1 MSKKILFI
9 VPYVPNIIRVRPYNL
24 IRHLSDQGHQ
34 ITLLTLWTD
43 EQERASI
50 EQIKPYCER
59 LLAFH
64 LFRWR
69 SLLNCLG
76 ALFSKRPL
84 QTVYCWEPNMARQIR
99 ELVNSRNGR
108 LPFDVIHVEHLRG
121 AYYGLQLKSLLL
133 NHNPPLPIVW
143 DSVDSISLLFRQ
155 AMVRSK
161 SILSRGLTRFE
172 LSRTE
177 RYEAWLLNWFDHILV
192 TSQADKDALLGLPQ
206 GTKKSPVIS
215 VIHNGVDLNYF
226 KPDERVSK
234 EPATLVISGKM
245 SYHAN
250 VAMVLH
256 LMNEIIPHVWAQRA
270 DAKVLIVGKDPPREV
285 TALAANPNVIVTG
298 TVAHLPPYLQRSTVV
313 VAPIAY
319 GAGIQNKVLEGMS
332 CGTPVVATSQAVSAL
347 AVKPD
352 RDVLVAEE
360 PAVFAAA
367 IMRLLDNPQKRAEV
381 GRAGRC
387 YVEKNHRWA
396 VIADQLEKV
405 YESSS
410 RGKLPLN

>member
-1 MSKKILFI
+1 MPKKILFI
-9 VPYVPNIIRVRPYNL
+9 VPYVPNLIRVRPYNL
-24 IRHLSDQGHQ
+24 IRHLSEQGHQ

-43 EQERASI
+43 EQERESI
-50 EQIKPYCER
+50 EQVRPYCER

-64 LFRWR
+64 LPRWR
-69 SLLNCLG
+69 SLINCLG
-76 ALFSKRPL
+76 ALPSKKPL
-84 QTVYCWEPNMARQIR
+84 QTVYCWEPALVRQMH
-99 ELVNSRNGR
+99 ELLNPLNGR
-108 LPFDVIHVEHLRG
+108 LPFDVMHVEHLRG
-121 AYYGLQLKSLLL
+121 AGYGLYLKALLL
-133 NHNPPLPIVW
+133 NRYPTIPVVW

-177 RYEAWLLNWFDHILV
+177 RYEAWLLNRFDHILV
-192 TSQADKDALLGLPQ
+192 TSQADKEALLGLPQ
-206 GTKKSPVIS
+206 GSENSPVIS

-226 KPDERVSK
+226 KPDEQVSK
-234 EPATLVISGKM
+234 DPATLVISGKM

-250 VAMVLH
+250 VTMVLN
-256 LMNEIIPHVWAQRA
+256 LMNEIMPHVWAQRT
-270 DAKVLIVGKDPPREV
+270 DARVLIVGKDPPSEI
-285 TALAANPNVIVTG
+285 TTLAANPNVIVTG
-298 TVAHLPPYLQRSTVV
+298 TVAHLPPYLQRATVA

-319 GAGIQNKVLEGMS
+319 GAGIQNKVLEGMA

-367 IMRLLDNPQKRAEV
+367 IVRLLNNPQKRVEV
-381 GRAGRC
+381 GGAGRC
-387 YVEKNHRWA
+387 YVEKNHQWA
-396 VIADQLEKV
+396 TISGQLAHV
-405 YESSS
+405 YESLSKE
-410 RGKLPLN
+410 KLPLH